1 MKKSL
6 ILLVIILPTVTFSQQ
21 QIFELKNNKYY
32 SEQNKYMKDSIWRFN
47 QIIEY
52 DDPGSIDEESWIR
65 LTLEVNDTIKFMNLK
80 RLDFKRDTLIIDFH
94 FAAFTVWFANDDTST
109 ISGTVEFVSQK
120 VQGITLKLD
129 LIVTNLK
136 DQRIYKYKGERT
148 FSRTLNI
155 QDFYN

>member
-1 MKKSL
+1 MCPYGTHLLLDFLIPLFFFLIKFGATICINLRVGSNFIERLRSMKKSL

-80 RLDFKRDTLIIDFH
+80 RL
-94 FAAFTVWFANDDTST
+94 
-109 ISGTVEFVSQK
+109 
-120 VQGITLKLD
+120 
-129 LIVTNLK
+129 
-136 DQRIYKYKGERT
+136 
-148 FSRTLNI
+148 
-155 QDFYN
+155 